1 MSEKES
7 MRVSDDGERWFRVSV
22 RRGRDRFNLTKITS
36 IFQITDVNII
46 SLMSTFRKIDVNELS
61 LFTNMPPH
69 FC

>member
-36 IFQITDVNII
+36 IF
-46 SLMSTFRKIDVNELS
+46 K
-61 LFTNMPPH
+61 
-69 FC
+69 